1 MSEILEKIKSRGHWR
16 VVIRPATFVEKRIAE
31 RSALLP
37 ILENTSVQLK
47 GWNFPHIDAFVHTQ
61 SGTDWIGQEIDWDSI
76 VELWRFYQSGQFV
89 HYSGML
95 SDWNEHSGTY
105 TGWSSQWDSQGNRIV
120 LLDIKEVMFRFAEIF
135 EFASRL
141 TFTEAGDEQMH
152 LEIAIVGIENYLLG
166 VSPGN
171 QTYFFREMVNL
182 ESRISFVFE
191 LHKFEL
197 VANTKELALK
207 PAAELFQRFGWDP
220 GIGVLR
226 DIQYEILNPTPSKA
240 RWI

>member
-31 RSALLP
+31 RSALLL

-61 SGTDWIGQEIDWDSI
+61 SVTDWIGQEIDWDSI

-105 TGWSSQWDSQGNRIV
+105 TGWSSQWKSGPDGNYIV
-120 LLDIKEVMFRFAEIF
+120 LLDIAEVLFRFAEIF

-141 TFTEAGDEQMH
+141 TFTEAGDDQMH
-152 LEIAIVGIENYLLG
+152 LEVEVRGIQNHRLRVLPSTE
-166 VSPGN
+166 PD
-171 QTYFFREMVNL
+171 FFREMSATPL
-182 ESRISFVFE
+182 PYKEDLSRAE
-191 LHKFEL
+191 LI
-197 VANTKELALK
+197 ANTRELALQ
-207 PAAELFQRFGWDP
+207 PATKLFQCFGWDP
-220 GIGVLR
+220 GIKILR
-226 DIQYEILNPTPSKA
+226 DIQSDILRRGPA
-240 RWI
+240 AVR